1 MATEPPPAAGPGC
14 ARRQSQSGRGKLVN
28 NQPRSIPATSR
39 ASSPAPPRP
48 PRSRPAAPGTGVP
61 VPPLRLQHSGTSVG
75 ASLWSSGPK
84 RQQGDASRDRGDFPG
99 NFQLEFP
106 GDRRER
112 GRTVTGRA
120 PKCCRGCEN
129 APGVPSIQHRTS
141 TAGAPG
147 IHPVPGMCRGIT
159 PSPGHHPRLHFPAP
173 PCTQHPAPLGYCH
186 HGVSR
191 GFAASRGTGAS
202 RSITAPRAASHP
214 TAPGAPVHAAPPE
227 ASPDPGRGGR
237 VTPRRY
243 IRGYVRARGPAL
255 IPPPPP
261 PPLPPR
267 PSHSIHTTPPPPPSL
282 SAWPGAPRRQ
292 RRAAAAL
299 AAPRPGGR
307 ARGRRPGRPAP
318 SPVAAAAAR
327 RGRPPGGRRRRRAV
341 PRPPPVAAVVRAARP
356 RLAGR
361 LKGPAARAFPP
372 RGAAAAPARAPSPAR
387 RCPARGAGGGGDMDG
402 GRRGTQR
409 AAATA
414 VTAGRRRRAARRGAM
429 AAAAAGPGIGG
440 GGGGGPRYSLL
451 AEIGRGAYGVVYEAV
466 SGRSG
471 ARLAVKR
478 IRCDA
483 PENVELALAEFWALT
498 SLRRQHPNVVRF
510 EECVLQ
516 RHGLGQRM
524 SHGNKRSQLYLRLV
538 ETSLKGE
545 RILGYAEEPCYLW
558 FVMEFCEGGDLNQY
572 VLSRRPDPA
581 TNKSFMLQLT
591 SAIAFLHKNHIVH
604 RDLKPDNILITE
616 KSGTPVLKVADF
628 GLSKVCAGLTARGK
642 EGGHENKNVNVNK
655 YWLSSAC
662 GSDFYMAP
670 EVWEGHYTAKADI
683 FALGIII
690 WAMIERIT
698 FIDAETKKE
707 LLGTYIKQGTEI
719 VPVGEALL
727 ENPKMELHIPQKR
740 RTSMSEGIKQL
751 LKDMLAANPQD
762 RPDAFELE
770 TRMDQVTCAA

>member
-1 MATEPPPAAGPGC
+1 MWGCSHPTPPAHGSNVAKLVPRGSRTRVTGDVVIPGGSHPALATPPQGPGVRHSPCPVFGDQCISHGHPVGAGPPHASLLGPKSPRCTNTRPVPAPTAAGRRPPGSQRLSRGTSSWKPPAPGGSPGSGDRTIPGRAREGSPNVTGALKPAPSPALALPGTVVQLRCTDPPSPPPYRTGYRQCSRYTAPGGHHPLPRCTDRPVAVSPVGRARAAFPVLCRARRGAERTDRTGAAATGRRRPDVRPVYTGAARTTAAGGEEGVDRHAEPPAALRRPGRLTLPGYRTWRRDPGVAPTFPPPFPPPPATVV
-14 ARRQSQSGRGKLVN
+14 R
-28 NQPRSIPATSR
+28 
-39 ASSPAPPRP
+39 PAPPR
-48 PRSRPAAPGTGVP
+48 
-61 VPPLRLQHSGTSVG
+61 
-75 ASLWSSGPK
+75 
-84 RQQGDASRDRGDFPG
+84 
-99 NFQLEFP
+99 
-106 GDRRER
+106 
-112 GRTVTGRA
+112 
-120 PKCCRGCEN
+120 
-129 APGVPSIQHRTS
+129 
-141 TAGAPG
+141 
-147 IHPVPGMCRGIT
+147 
-159 PSPGHHPRLHFPAP
+159 
-173 PCTQHPAPLGYCH
+173 
-186 HGVSR
+186 
-191 GFAASRGTGAS
+191 
-202 RSITAPRAASHP
+202 
-214 TAPGAPVHAAPPE
+214 
-227 ASPDPGRGGR
+227 
-237 VTPRRY
+237 
-243 IRGYVRARGPAL
+243 
-255 IPPPPP
+255 
-261 PPLPPR
+261 
-267 PSHSIHTTPPPPPSL
+267 
-282 SAWPGAPRRQ
+282 
-292 RRAAAAL
+292 L
-299 AAPRPGGR
+299 AE
-307 ARGRRPGRPAP
+307 
-318 SPVAAAAAR
+318 
-327 RGRPPGGRRRRRAV
+327 
-341 PRPPPVAAVVRAARP
+341 
-356 RLAGR
+356 R
-361 LKGPAARAFPP
+361 LKGQAGRAFPP
-372 RGAAAAPARAPSPAR
+372 SDAAARAPSPAR
-387 RCPARGAGGGGDMDG
+387 RSAGGAAAATAAAAAGARPPGPPPPPRSGAMEPADG

-409 AAATA
+409 AA
-414 VTAGRRRRAARRGAM
+414 RRRRVAARRGPMAA
-429 AAAAAGPGIGG
+429 AAAAAGPGPGG
-440 GGGGGPRYSLL
+440 GGAGRGRGPPRYSLL

-642 EGGHENKNVNVNK
+642 EGGRENKNVNVNK